1 MTVGAGGLSRRTT
14 LKLAGAAAALAVLKP
29 LAWAQGRSDLHG
41 LSVFGDL
48 KYPAGFKHFDY
59 VDPTA
64 PKGGTMRFSVP
75 NWLFNQNTQTFNT
88 LNSFVQKGD
97 SPPRMELLF
106 DTLMARAADEPD
118 AVYGLLAESV
128 AVSEDGNVFTFTLH
142 REARFHDGSPVSAE
156 DVAFSLNLL
165 KEKGHPNIAQ
175 IIREFTT
182 ATAIDAG
189 TVELKL
195 SGKQSRDLIFTLVG
209 LPIFSKAYYSTRDFT
224 ASTLEPPL
232 GSGAYKVGT
241 VDAGRTISFV
251 RIVDY
256 WAKDL
261 PVNVG
266 FNNFDLIRIDFYRDR
281 QTAFEAFKKG
291 DTTYR
296 EEFTSKAWAT
306 EYGFPAIKAGKIKKA
321 LVPEEARPDIQ
332 AWYPNGR
339 RAKFS
344 DPRTR
349 EAMGLCFDFEWTNRN
364 IFYDA
369 YQRGQSY
376 FEKSDFAAE
385 GPPSAEEI
393 ALLEPFRD
401 QLPAAVFAAPVPTPK
416 SVGSGRD
423 RMLLRRASELL
434 AEAGWKNAG
443 GILRDE
449 RGEAFTAEFLI
460 DDDVFTRSLSPFVA
474 NLKAVGIDA
483 SIRLVDSTQYN
494 IRTNDFD
501 FDVAMNRVILSA
513 TPLDGLN
520 LFYGSQA
527 ADTPGTY
534 NLAGIKDPVLD
545 ALIAKVPAVQSR
557 EELVTLLRAMDR
569 ILRARHYAI
578 PNWTQPNHRVAHW
591 DIFGWPAVKPDYAFT
606 PEVTWWFDS
615 AKATAIGMAG

>member
-1 MTVGAGGLSRRTT
+1 VTRRAGGVSRRTM
-14 LKLAGAAAALAVLKP
+14 LRLAGAAAAMTAIRP
-29 LAWAQGRSDLHG
+29 FAWAAGKSGLHG
-41 LSVFGDL
+41 LSIFGDL
-48 KYPAGFKHFDY
+48 KYPPDFKHFDY

-75 NWLFNQNTQTFNT
+75 YWLYNQNTQTFNT

-106 DTLMARAADEPD
+106 DALMTRAADEPD

-128 AVSEDGNVFTFTLH
+128 AVSEDGNVFTFTL
-142 REARFHDGSPVSAE
+142 REEARFHDGSPVTAE
-156 DVAFSLNLL
+156 DVAFSLPLL
-165 KEKGHPNIAQ
+165 KEKGHPNISQ
-175 IIREFTT
+175 VLREFV
-182 ATAIDAG
+182 AAKAVDAG

-232 GSGAYKVGT
+232 GSGAYKVGA
-241 VDAGRTISFV
+241 VNAGRSISYERV
-251 RIVDY
+251 ADY

-266 FNNFDLIRIDFYRDR
+266 FNNFDVIRIDFYRDR

-306 EYGFPAIKAGKIKKA
+306 EYDFPAIKAGKVKKY

-364 IFYDA
+364 IFYGA
-369 YQRGQSY
+369 YKRGQSY
-376 FEKSDFAAE
+376 FEQSDFAAE
-385 GPPSAEEI
+385 GPPSAEEV

-401 QLPAAVFAAPVPTPK
+401 QLPAEVFAAPVPTPV
-416 SVGSGRD
+416 SDGSGRD
-423 RMLLRRASELL
+423 RKLLRQASELL
-434 AEAGWKNAG
+434 AAAGWKSDG
-443 GILRDE
+443 GVLKDA
-449 RGEAFTAEFLI
+449 RGERLTAEFLI
-460 DDDVFTRSLSPFVA
+460 DDDVFTRSFSPYIA

-483 SIRLVDSTQYN
+483 SIRLVDPTQYN
-494 IRTNDFD
+494 LRVNEFD
-501 FDVAMNRVILSA
+501 FDVVMNRVSLEA
-513 TPLDGLN
+513 TPLDGLD
-520 LFYGSQA
+520 LFYGSAA
-527 ADTPGTY
+527 ADKPGTY
-534 NLAGIKDPVLD
+534 NLAGIKDAVLD
-545 ALIAKVPAVQSR
+545 ALIARVPSIRSR
-557 EELVTLLRAMDR
+557 EELVALIRAMDR

-591 DIFGWPAVKPDYAFT
+591 DIFGQPPLKPDYAFT
-606 PEVTWWFDS
+606 PETAWWFDRD
-615 AKATAIGMAG
+615 KAATIGMAG

>member
-1 MTVGAGGLSRRTT
+1 MTDGAGGISRRTT
-14 LKLAGAAAALAVLKP
+14 LKLAGAAAALTMLRP
-29 LAWAQGRSDLHG
+29 FAWAEGKSGLHG
-41 LSVFGDL
+41 LSIFGDL
-48 KYPAGFKHFDY
+48 KYPPDFKHFDY
-59 VDPTA
+59 VNPDA

-75 NWLFNQNTQTFNT
+75 YWVFNQNPQTFNT

-97 SPPRMELLF
+97 SPPRMGLVF
-106 DTLMARAADEPD
+106 DTLMASAADEPD
-118 AVYGLLAESV
+118 AVYGLLTESV
-128 AVSEDGNVFTFTLH
+128 AVSDGGNVFTFAL
-142 REARFHDGSPVSAE
+142 REEARFHDGSRLTAE
-156 DVAFSLNLL
+156 DVAFSLHVL
-165 KEKGHPNIAQ
+165 KEKGHPNISQ
-175 IIREFTT
+175 VLREFVAAKALDPT
-182 ATAIDAG
+182 
-189 TVELKL
+189 TVELTL
-195 SGKQSRDLIFTLVG
+195 SGKQSRDLIFTLVS
-209 LPIFSKAYYSTRDFT
+209 LPIFSKAYYSTRDFE

-232 GSGAYKVGT
+232 GSGAYKVGS
-241 VDAGRTISFV
+241 VDAGRTVNFV
-251 RIVDY
+251 RVADY
-256 WAKDL
+256 WGTAL

-266 FNNFDLIRIDFYRDR
+266 FNNFDVIRIDFFRDR
-281 QTAFEAFKKG
+281 QIAFEAFKKG

-306 EYGFPAIKAGKIKKA
+306 EYDFPAIKAGKVKKY

-339 RAKFS
+339 RSKFS

-385 GPPSAEEI
+385 GPPGAEEV
-393 ALLEPFRD
+393 ALLEPFRG
-401 QLPAAVFAAPVPTPK
+401 QLPEEVFAAPVPTPK
-416 SVGSGRD
+416 SDGSGRD
-423 RMLLRRASELL
+423 RKLLRRASELL
-434 AEAGWKNAG
+434 TEAGWKNDG
-443 GILRDE
+443 GVLKDA

-460 DDDVFTRSLSPFVA
+460 DDDVFTRSLSPYVA

-483 SIRLVDSTQYN
+483 SIRLVDPTQYN
-494 IRTNDFD
+494 VRVNDFD
-501 FDVAMNRVILSA
+501 FDVVMNRVSLEA
-513 TPLDGLN
+513 TPLDGLD
-520 LFYGSQA
+520 LFYGSEA
-527 ADTPGTY
+527 ADKPGTY

-557 EELVTLLRAMDR
+557 AELVTLIRAMDR

-606 PEVTWWFDS
+606 PELTWWFD
-615 AKATAIGMAG
+615 KDRATEIGMAG